1 MIPATGSVRAPTWPR
16 LHVGFAKVLTLMEF
30 AFFPDVEAFDR
41 PEVAHDPSPH
51 FGDLIAV
58 RAVGVFPG
66 NIAVFWADRERWGDG
81 DVGQVEVFQGAA
93 HELGAGLTVGHGRPH
108 VQVEDRAT
116 GVFAL
121 QLFLVFEGGEGV
133 WGVGDRQL
141 GGVGVVGFPL
151 GSGVDDVGESFAA
164 NR

>member
-1 MIPATGSVRAPTWPR
+1 
-16 LHVGFAKVLTLMEF
+16 MEF

-51 FGDLIAV
+51 FGGLVAV

-66 NIAVFWADRERWGDG
+66 NIAVFWADRECWGDG

-93 HELGAGLTVGHGRPH
+93 HEFGAGFAVGHGRSH
-108 VQVEDRAT
+108 VQLEDRAA

-121 QLFLVFEGGEGV
+121 QFFLVFECGEGV
-133 WGVGDRQL
+133 RGVGDR
-141 GGVGVVGFPL
+141 
-151 GSGVDDVGESFAA
+151 
-164 NR
+164 